1 MNQKGRGM
9 KKIKLFVTGQVLEK
23 ETEECI
29 VQLSMNYI
37 QCSFDFRT
45 SDWDGTIKTAV
56 FENKI
61 AKKSNSVVLKDDTCL
76 IPNSVLEEPGFVEIA
91 VHGVKENYR
100 ITSSTVSIRNSE
112 TIYGGETEIPPELN
126 MWEQILLK
134 INGKADDMKLEN
146 DILQLFS
153 EDNPIGR
160 KIRIPPAGVV
170 GREIELRNNGLAIQW
185 RYTDSNHWKDLVLL
199 SDIKGADG
207 ETPEFEIRNGHLIVK
222 YEN

>member
-1 MNQKGRGM
+1 MEFKPHGYQKHCIEKIIKI
-9 KKIKLFVTGQVLEK
+9 KKIGLFLDMGLGKTITTLTAVKELKYNRFEVRKVLVIAPKKVAEGTWTKEKDKWEHTKMLRVSQVLGSQTK
-23 ETEECI
+23 
-29 VQLSMNYI
+29 
-37 QCSFDFRT
+37 R
-45 SDWDGTIKTAV
+45 
-56 FENKI
+56 
-61 AKKSNSVVLKDDTCL
+61 
-76 IPNSVLEEPGFVEIA
+76 
-91 VHGVKENYR
+91 
-100 ITSSTVSIRNSE
+100 IRNSE

-160 KIRIPPAGVV
+160 KIRIPPAGVL

-222 YEN
+222 YKN